1 MQVQLFSKQ
10 PGKGMVQGDRV
21 GFVCLASAE
30 RGSGTSV
37 CRNFGS
43 NSSRVELNFSAEQ
56 CGKVGGVDV
65 IHVSSPCRHLSP
77 TVICRSAVY
86 AVVECKSRTLACY
99 ASEQDARQA
108 RKTTSCMPHC
118 NGGKVVPTKAN
129 PTTNAGGILLLRH
142 FQPSSS
148 RHFLKSSSS
157 SSSSGNLAFTS
168 TPGSTFATASTSLT
182 PVCYEEKVFNRF
194 KFHSPTNSGRFRS
207 DFNVVQGRSSPLCI
221 WSGPACDSFH
231 LHPAVVSM
239 FSVSLFSFCFCR
251 HCLSRATTTAEAEI
265 ESQSNGNEK
274 ATSRSQSLT
283 ILPYHFKEWSNNN
296 GDLSSKHPI
305 EVDSWSLD
313 RRPAL
318 HNNNNNSRT
327 AAIGS
332 GKLTMPQPLP
342 VMCTPESR
350 RIPSHPTATYSASA
364 QLFTSSTPTSSSSK
378 LANFF
383 ARPFRNSALK
393 RTKSVSKLDR
403 KRSNFEV
410 PVKNGALSSTSA
422 WNDLN
427 KVRNS
432 RSHDSLL
439 ISSGGS
445 SSAAACLLPQTGG
458 SNTNTNTNCCNTVV
472 DLSNA
477 GCSASSVHSSLLATP
492 NCFRITTV
500 NSAGV
505 ATPKYFSCGTA
516 AERDRWLYS
525 LNHAM
530 QPNRDQ
536 MRRKEKSLQVWILEA
551 KGVTAK
557 RRYFCELALDSQL
570 YSRTSSKLNQDIC
583 FWGEQFVVNNL
594 IKLDEVK
601 ICLYRESERKKRK
614 DRNTLVGSVRIP
626 VRELCSKYAVEKWY
640 VLNGQEKSASKG
652 ETISLRVKARFQSI
666 SILPLKAYSRL
677 LQFLTDKY
685 LETCLALEPVLG
697 VKAKEDFATSL
708 IRIMHSQNLAKHFL
722 CDLIMSEI
730 KTLENDHLMF
740 RGNSLAT
747 KAMEAYIKMIG
758 EQYIQRTLASFV
770 QNVQDSGEDCE
781 VDPEKLPASADIVK
795 HQEALLTTV
804 HAAWGRILNSF
815 YEFPIELRLVFHELR
830 NRLAD
835 CGRGELADNLISSSI
850 FLRFLCP
857 AILSPSLFNLVQEYP
872 YGKTARNL
880 TLVAKTVQTLANFTK
895 FGAKEHYMEFMNRFV
910 EGEWQHMRQ
919 FLRRISS
926 PLCTNFPCKTTE
938 WSGVIDLGKELSLLH
953 SYLIEVLP
961 EAVAKKS
968 NWENLNRLC
977 KIVDDVSCA
986 YNMSD
991 ISCCSSASPGSAGS
1005 SDYENKGESPCVALS
1020 FDSSG
1025 DERSKALTDDDLW
1038 YNAVDENIGLRRM
1051 GLMVQQSRLKQQL
1064 SLSKA
1069 NGFELGRSI
1078 STQSTGN
1085 NTALPTTITTT
1096 TAATTTTADGN
1107 ISAGQQQKQQLVA
1120 GGGDFSFGGCATAA
1134 AACSDD
1140 ICYVDETTSLLFKSS
1155 SNAQNPITVE
1165 PSTVGTSDYNSLS
1178 NSPVGSADS
1187 SSGCSEKRLPAA
1199 DQTSSSAT
1207 MSNDISLAVAN
1218 PLYSLQHVPV
1228 VWSSSAKTN
1237 KLDNSASTS
1246 SAAASA
1252 ATASSTTIVTTTS
1265 ATATTIT
1272 AAAPASSASDV
1283 DRLLRRAPPLRPI
1296 DSVDTFHTATNSST
1310 SSSSSSSSSSTTN
1323 PHFAGGH
1330 HHSRAMSLS
1339 IAAVNAVP
1347 PISCPITSASGEQL
1361 NQRSGGCQQTAEL
1374 LLAREVQELRIR
1386 LDESQSRLQQAE
1398 LRERTWK
1405 QKYEESVPIKWSSDP
1420 VQPILH
1426 RLRLVEEELQQEMN
1440 SSAQKQQ
1447 LIDEQRDRIQALLA
1461 TNERLALNLSKL
1473 QEKSASAE
1481 QMLLL
1486 TSLHKRPL
1494 DKSVS
1499 VNGHEEKKPT
1509 STCGKF
1515 APQRANQQQHRR
1527 SWDPCA
1533 SSSICFNSCSSN
1545 SSSSSS
1551 SSSSPAATTAD
1562 TNNVCCQATDVV
1574 NTVITAAAE
1583 FAQLKTTQC

>member
-194 KFHSPTNSGRFRS
+194 KFHSPTNS
-207 DFNVVQGRSSPLCI
+207 
-221 WSGPACDSFH
+221 
-231 LHPAVVSM
+231 
-239 FSVSLFSFCFCR
+239 
-251 HCLSRATTTAEAEI
+251 
-265 ESQSNGNEK
+265 
-274 ATSRSQSLT
+274 
-283 ILPYHFKEWSNNN
+283 EWSNNN

>member
-1 MQVQLFSKQ
+1 MN
-10 PGKGMVQGDRV
+10 V
-21 GFVCLASAE
+21 G
-30 RGSGTSV
+30 
-37 CRNFGS
+37 
-43 NSSRVELNFSAEQ
+43 
-56 CGKVGGVDV
+56 
-65 IHVSSPCRHLSP
+65 
-77 TVICRSAVY
+77 
-86 AVVECKSRTLACY
+86 
-99 ASEQDARQA
+99 
-108 RKTTSCMPHC
+108 
-118 NGGKVVPTKAN
+118 
-129 PTTNAGGILLLRH
+129 
-142 FQPSSS
+142 
-148 RHFLKSSSS
+148 
-157 SSSSGNLAFTS
+157 
-168 TPGSTFATASTSLT
+168 
-182 PVCYEEKVFNRF
+182 
-194 KFHSPTNSGRFRS
+194 
-207 DFNVVQGRSSPLCI
+207 
-221 WSGPACDSFH
+221 
-231 LHPAVVSM
+231 
-239 FSVSLFSFCFCR
+239 
-251 HCLSRATTTAEAEI
+251 
-265 ESQSNGNEK
+265 
-274 ATSRSQSLT
+274 
-283 ILPYHFKEWSNNN
+283 
-296 GDLSSKHPI
+296 
-305 EVDSWSLD
+305 
-313 RRPAL
+313 
-318 HNNNNNSRT
+318 
-327 AAIGS
+327 
-332 GKLTMPQPLP
+332 
-342 VMCTPESR
+342 
-350 RIPSHPTATYSASA
+350 
-364 QLFTSSTPTSSSSK
+364 
-378 LANFF
+378 
-383 ARPFRNSALK
+383 
-393 RTKSVSKLDR
+393 
-403 KRSNFEV
+403 
-410 PVKNGALSSTSA
+410 NGALSSTSA

-445 SSAAACLLPQTGG
+445 SSAAACLLSQTGT
-458 SNTNTNTNCCNTVV
+458 SNTNTNSCNTVV

-652 ETISLRVKARFQSI
+652 ETISLRVKARFQ
-666 SILPLKAYSRL
+666 
-677 LQFLTDKY
+677 T
-685 LETCLALEPVLG
+685 LEPVLG

-795 HQEALLTTV
+795 HQEALLTT
-804 HAAWGRILNSF
+804 
-815 YEFPIELRLVFHELR
+815 LRLVFHELR

-1107 ISAGQQQKQQLVA
+1107 ISAGQQQKQQQLVA
-1120 GGGDFSFGGCATAA
+1120 GGGDFSFGGCATAAAA

-1155 SNAQNPITVE
+1155 SNTQNPITVE

-1228 VWSSSAKTN
+1228 TVSSNNNNNNN
-1237 KLDNSASTS
+1237 KY
-1246 SAAASA
+1246 
-1252 ATASSTTIVTTTS
+1252 
-1265 ATATTIT
+1265 
-1272 AAAPASSASDV
+1272 P
-1283 DRLLRRAPPLRPI
+1283 RPR
-1296 DSVDTFHTATNSST
+1296 
-1310 SSSSSSSSSSTTN
+1310 TN

-1347 PISCPITSASGEQL
+1347 PISCPVASASGEQL

-1515 APQRANQQQHRR
+1515 APQRASQQHRR

-1533 SSSICFNSCSSN
+1533 SS
-1545 SSSSSS
+1545 
-1551 SSSSPAATTAD
+1551 T
-1562 TNNVCCQATDVV
+1562 TDVV

>member
-1 MQVQLFSKQ
+1 
-10 PGKGMVQGDRV
+10 
-21 GFVCLASAE
+21 
-30 RGSGTSV
+30 
-37 CRNFGS
+37 
-43 NSSRVELNFSAEQ
+43 
-56 CGKVGGVDV
+56 
-65 IHVSSPCRHLSP
+65 
-77 TVICRSAVY
+77 
-86 AVVECKSRTLACY
+86 
-99 ASEQDARQA
+99 
-108 RKTTSCMPHC
+108 
-118 NGGKVVPTKAN
+118 
-129 PTTNAGGILLLRH
+129 
-142 FQPSSS
+142 
-148 RHFLKSSSS
+148 
-157 SSSSGNLAFTS
+157 
-168 TPGSTFATASTSLT
+168 
-182 PVCYEEKVFNRF
+182 
-194 KFHSPTNSGRFRS
+194 
-207 DFNVVQGRSSPLCI
+207 
-221 WSGPACDSFH
+221 
-231 LHPAVVSM
+231 M

-251 HCLSRATTTAEAEI
+251 HCPSTATAEAEF
-265 ESQSNGNEK
+265 ESQSNNNEK
-274 ATSRSQSLT
+274 ATTSRSRSL
-283 ILPYHFKEWSNNN
+283 ISLPYSIKEWSNNDGN
-296 GDLSSKHPI
+296 LSSKHSI

-313 RRPAL
+313 RRPTL
-318 HNNNNNSRT
+318 YNRT
-327 AAIGS
+327 TATAIGS
-332 GKLTMPQPLP
+332 GKFTMPQPIP

-350 RIPSHPTATYSASA
+350 RIPAHSTYSASA
-364 QLFTSSTPTSSSSK
+364 QLFTSNTPTSSSSK

-410 PVKNGALSSTSA
+410 PVKNGALSSTPA
-422 WNDLN
+422 WNELN

-445 SSAAACLLPQTGG
+445 SSAAAASACLPQTG
-458 SNTNTNTNCCNTVV
+458 SNNINTSNNNCCNTVV

-500 NSAGV
+500 NSAGI

-516 AERDRWLYS
+516 AERDPQS
-525 LNHAM
+525 GS
-530 QPNRDQ
+530 D
-536 MRRKEKSLQVWILEA
+536 EKKREIVAGMDSRS
-551 KGVTAK
+551 KGRNSET
-557 RRYFCELALDSQL
+557 
-570 YSRTSSKLNQDIC
+570 T
-583 FWGEQFVVNNL
+583 
-594 IKLDEVK
+594 VK
-601 ICLYRESERKKRK
+601 ICLFRESERKKRK
-614 DRNTLVGSVRIP
+614 DRNTLVGSVCIP

-640 VLNGQEKSASKG
+640 ILNGQEKSASKG
-652 ETISLRVKARFQSI
+652 DTISLRVKARFQSI

-770 QNVQDSGEDCE
+770 QSVQDSGEDCE

-835 CGRGELADNLISSSI
+835 CGRGELADNLISSK
-850 FLRFLCP
+850 
-857 AILSPSLFNLVQEYP
+857 YP

-977 KIVDDVSCA
+977 KIVDDISCA

-1005 SDYENKGESPCVALS
+1005 SDYDNKGESPCVALS

-1051 GLMVQQSRLKQQL
+1051 GLMVQQSRLKQQMS

-1069 NGFELGRSI
+1069 NGYESGRSV
-1078 STQSTGN
+1078 STQSTG
-1085 NTALPTTITTT
+1085 NTALPTTITTITTTT
-1096 TAATTTTADGN
+1096 TATTTADGN
-1107 ISAGQQQKQQLVA
+1107 VSAGQQLVVA
-1120 GGGDFSFGGCATAA
+1120 GGGGFGFGTAA
-1134 AACSDD
+1134 ADVACSDE
-1140 ICYVDETTSLLFKSS
+1140 ICFVDESTSLLLKSS
-1155 SNAQNPITVE
+1155 SIAQNPITIE

-1199 DQTSSSAT
+1199 DQTSSST
-1207 MSNDISLAVAN
+1207 VISSNDISSAVAN
-1218 PLYSLQHVPV
+1218 PLYSLQHQQIH
-1228 VWSSSAKTN
+1228 
-1237 KLDNSASTS
+1237 LLHLH
-1246 SAAASA
+1246 
-1252 ATASSTTIVTTTS
+1252 
-1265 ATATTIT
+1265 
-1272 AAAPASSASDV
+1272 
-1283 DRLLRRAPPLRPI
+1283 RLLLHPHLRRRRPLLQI
-1296 DSVDTFHTATNSST
+1296 
-1310 SSSSSSSSSSTTN
+1310 
-1323 PHFAGGH
+1323 
-1330 HHSRAMSLS
+1330 
-1339 IAAVNAVP
+1339 I
-1347 PISCPITSASGEQL
+1347 Q
-1361 NQRSGGCQQTAEL
+1361 L

-1405 QKYEESVPIKWSSDP
+1405 QKYEESVPMKWSSDP

-1447 LIDEQRDRIQALLA
+1447 LIDEQRNRIQALLA
-1461 TNERLALNLSKL
+1461 TNERLALNLSQL

-1481 QMLLL
+1481 QVLL
-1486 TSLHKRPL
+1486 TSLQKRPL

-1499 VNGHEEKKPT
+1499 VNGHDEKKPT
-1509 STCGKF
+1509 TNARF
-1515 APQRANQQQHRR
+1515 AQRVLSNQHRR

-1533 SSSICFNSCSSN
+1533 SMTSYSSSSY

-1551 SSSSPAATTAD
+1551 SFSPAVTTD
-1562 TNNVCCQATDVV
+1562 TTNVCCQATDVV

>member
-194 KFHSPTNSGRFRS
+194 KFHSPTNS
-207 DFNVVQGRSSPLCI
+207 
-221 WSGPACDSFH
+221 
-231 LHPAVVSM
+231 
-239 FSVSLFSFCFCR
+239 
-251 HCLSRATTTAEAEI
+251 
-265 ESQSNGNEK
+265 
-274 ATSRSQSLT
+274 
-283 ILPYHFKEWSNNN
+283 EWSNNN

-857 AILSPSLFNLVQEYP
+857 AILSPSLFNLVQ
-872 YGKTARNL
+872 
-880 TLVAKTVQTLANFTK
+880 VAKTVQTLANFTK

-1310 SSSSSSSSSSTTN
+1310 SSSSSSSSSSTSSSTNHHTSSQMETVSSNNNNNNNKYPRPRTN

>member
-1 MQVQLFSKQ
+1 MATY
-10 PGKGMVQGDRV
+10 
-21 GFVCLASAE
+21 C
-30 RGSGTSV
+30 SV
-37 CRNFGS
+37 
-43 NSSRVELNFSAEQ
+43 
-56 CGKVGGVDV
+56 VGGKREREKKRIIFHHIADIEMLELICQNV

-129 PTTNAGGILLLRH
+129 PTTNAGGIFLLRH

-157 SSSSGNLAFTS
+157 SNSGNLAFTS
-168 TPGSTFATASTSLT
+168 TPGSTFSTASTSLT
-182 PVCYEEKVFNRF
+182 PVCYEEKIFNRF
-194 KFHSPTNSGRFRS
+194 KFHSPTNS
-207 DFNVVQGRSSPLCI
+207 
-221 WSGPACDSFH
+221 
-231 LHPAVVSM
+231 
-239 FSVSLFSFCFCR
+239 
-251 HCLSRATTTAEAEI
+251 
-265 ESQSNGNEK
+265 
-274 ATSRSQSLT
+274 
-283 ILPYHFKEWSNNN
+283 EWSNNN

-318 HNNNNNSRT
+318 HNNNNNRT

-445 SSAAACLLPQTGG
+445 SSAAACLLPQTG
-458 SNTNTNTNCCNTVV
+458 SSNTNTNCCNTVV

-614 DRNTLVGSVRIP
+614 DRNTLVGAVRIP

-1096 TAATTTTADGN
+1096 TASTTTTADGN

-1237 KLDNSASTS
+1237 KPDNSASTS
-1246 SAAASA
+1246 SAAAA
-1252 ATASSTTIVTTTS
+1252 AALIASSTTIVTTTS
-1265 ATATTIT
+1265 ATIT

-1310 SSSSSSSSSSTTN
+1310 SSSSSSSSSSTSSSTNHHTSSQMETVSSNNNNNKYPRPRTN

-1347 PISCPITSASGEQL
+1347 PTSCPIASASGEQL

-1515 APQRANQQQHRR
+1515 TPQRANQQQHRR

-1545 SSSSSS
+1545 SS